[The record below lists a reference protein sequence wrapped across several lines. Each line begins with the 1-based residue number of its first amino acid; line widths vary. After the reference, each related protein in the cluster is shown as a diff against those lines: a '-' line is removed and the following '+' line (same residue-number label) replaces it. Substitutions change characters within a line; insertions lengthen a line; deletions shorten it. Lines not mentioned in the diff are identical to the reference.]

1 MFRAIRLSLA
11 TVLLGALT
19 IGSVAPV
26 GAGGP
31 KILDA
36 SMTGIPVA
44 GMSLDGIAGGGV
56 AWVLDSGNAKLF
68 ADGRLQVRV
77 DGLVLV
83 TTHENPV
90 PMGRAIVTCG
100 NVAVASSAAVP
111 FSRPGGDAQIATRV
125 NLPHPCLAPA
135 VFFAGVTANGDRW
148 FAVTG
153 N

>member
-1 MFRAIRLSLA
+1 MFRVIRLSLA

-31 KILDA
+31 KVVDA
-36 SMTGIPVA
+36 TMTGIPVA

-77 DGLVLV
+77 EGLVLA
-83 TTHENPV
+83 TTHTNPV
-90 PMGRAIVTCG
+90 ATGRAIVTCS
-100 NVAVASSAAVP
+100 NVVAARTDAVP
-111 FSRPGGDAQIATRV
+111 FSATGDAQVSARV
-125 NLPHPCLAPA
+125 TLPEPCLAPA